1 MNFLEQKIRKQMI
14 DESIRDRAAG
24 LRDAAKG
31 GLAIGK
37 AKLAGGIE
45 KAKER
50 AKTSK
55 AGQKLG
61 SAIEAGKERRAKSKA
76 RAAERRAESKARA
89 EERKAQQAEIKSRQ
103 ELQDRLAGGKNLDPS
118 IKVSDPRFGTKDGMK
133 PTLASDVLGG
143 IKKAAKATKD
153 TLLKQQVGQQ
163 ADAYADAL
171 NIGGGRRM
179 GPQIGAT
186 GLRTDRE
193 KGVTN
198 IRTGIKQQVGVVTQT
213 DDQGNVKGAK
223 AGILNPQ
230 RILRRIKAR
239 QAQKQQDDI
248 LNRANRAAAQGDV
261 SGYERE
267 LKKVFSD
274 KRVDL
279 PTVSIPVRDMEGKP
293 TGRFREG
300 GFGTDFGEPRRK
312 PSDLGT
318 FVRLQTSL
326 ARKRQEIDKEKIGM
340 DRDTRAATAEIEK
353 REKAISKAEKAGDKV
368 TPETL
373 ADMRKKLD
381 AFKTSQGER
390 VTAAAKRLERLK
402 KGARRGEEEQARIL
416 SRTRAGRAARG
427 EDELNQIL
435 SKQVTDPD
443 STREFDVAL
452 PSGDKIT
459 IRQKM

>member
-89 EERKAQQAEIKSRQ
+89 EERKAQKAEIKSRQ
-103 ELQDRLAGGKNLDPS
+103 ELQDRLSGGKNLDPS

-193 KGVTN
+193 KGVAN

-223 AGILNPQ
+223 AGVLNPQ

-248 LNRANRAAAQGDV
+248 LNRANRAAEQGDV
-261 SGYERE
+261 SGYARE

-293 TGRFREG
+293 TGRYREG

-326 ARKRQEIDKEKIGM
+326 ARKRQEIDKETTGM
-340 DRDTRAATAEIEK
+340 DRDTRAAMAEIGK
-353 REKAISKAEKAGDKV
+353 REKELSKAEKSGDV
-368 TPETL
+368 AADTL

-381 AFKTSQGER
+381 AFKTSEGER
-390 VTAAAKRLERLK
+390 ATAAAKRLERLK